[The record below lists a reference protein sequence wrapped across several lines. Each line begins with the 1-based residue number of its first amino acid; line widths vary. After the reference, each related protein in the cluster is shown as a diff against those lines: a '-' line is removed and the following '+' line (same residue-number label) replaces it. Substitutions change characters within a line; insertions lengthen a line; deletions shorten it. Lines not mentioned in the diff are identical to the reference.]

1 MLTAIIAYLLLLAI
15 WSALSW
21 IAIRQV
27 YQNAHE
33 TDHLSRHITLVYI
46 VISILLALNGLRIL
60 LGLHFE
66 QLFI

>member
-27 YQNAHE
+27 YQHAHE
-33 TDHLSRHITLVYI
+33 TDRLSRHITVVYI
-46 VISILLALNGLRIL
+46 VISIFLALNGLRIL